1 MYSPRLVQVE
11 GQRNMYRDLDTNA
24 IVYRNDSEYQDY
36 IERRKNKV
44 KKDELL
50 MNTAKDLEEVKKDI
64 SELKSLLKSFID
76 KNNN

>member
-1 MYSPRLVQVE
+1 MQVE